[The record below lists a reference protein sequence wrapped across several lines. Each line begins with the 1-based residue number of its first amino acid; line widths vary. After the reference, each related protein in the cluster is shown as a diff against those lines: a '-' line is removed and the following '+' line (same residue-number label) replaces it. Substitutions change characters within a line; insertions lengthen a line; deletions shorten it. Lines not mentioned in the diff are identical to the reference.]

1 MAKVGDIYLECFV
14 ADGTGKVT
22 FEQHI
27 VRTIRGGYV
36 HAIQK
41 SICTWGKLSKKHGDY
56 GWLPSIDPMWRT
68 KWRVGEKPPPKLAK
82 TKAQAIRAEI
92 ANIKRWAEDDD
103 YDDGITVASIV
114 KKLEGMLKRE
124 RP

>member
-1 MAKVGDIYLECFV
+1 MAGRRE
-14 ADGTGKVT
+14 A
-22 FEQHI
+22 
-27 VRTIRGGYV
+27 
-36 HAIQK
+36 
-41 SICTWGKLSKKHGDY
+41 S
-56 GWLPSIDPMWRT
+56 
-68 KWRVGEKPPPKLAK
+68 PKLAK